1 MSATPMSAS
10 KKQMQDDRGRPQL
23 TDIVEKLL
31 IELRL
36 REAGREMKMYP
47 SASQMTLVLLL

>member
-1 MSATPMSAS
+1 MSAS
-10 KKQMQDDRGRPQL
+10 KKQMHDDRGRPQL
-23 TDIVEKLL
+23 ADIVEKLL

-47 SASQMTLVLLL
+47 SASQ